1 MIATLMALALLQADP
16 VSCHEV
22 AAKER
27 LTCGRRAVEAAEA
40 RVAEFDVT
48 DCAEAMTTLEM
59 NACGALDLARAE
71 EQMFKYLD
79 AALERAGLSD
89 QEATGP
95 EPVESARYLEAS
107 QIAWAE
113 YANQAC
119 LAVYEDVKGG
129 TIRMIVW
136 LGCRLELTQARTHTI
151 WANHLT
157 YWNDSPPVLPEP

>member
-1 MIATLMALALLQADP
+1 MLSTLILLALLQADP

-22 AAKER
+22 ATNDR
-27 LTCGRRAVEAAEA
+27 LACGRRAVEKAEA
-40 RVAEFDVT
+40 RLAEFDVT

-71 EQMFKYLD
+71 EQMFRYLGL
-79 AALERAGLSD
+79 ALERVSRSD

-95 EPVESARYLEAS
+95 DPVESARYLEAS
-107 QIAWAE
+107 QLAWAE

-119 LAVYEDVKGG
+119 LAVYEHWKGG
-129 TIRMIVW
+129 TIRGIMW
-136 LGCRLELTQARTHTI
+136 QGCRIELTRERTHTI

-157 YWNDSPPVLPEP
+157 HMDNSPPVLPEP